1 MASQPLHTSDEI
13 RSAALVVA
21 DQIHRRGRKEFMPI
35 FERLKAELEAAELR
49 EQNSMAVADF
59 LSQHQGL

>member
-1 MASQPLHTSDEI
+1 MASQPQHTSDEI

-35 FERLKAELEAAELR
+35 FERLKGKLEAAELR
-49 EQNSMAVADF
+49 ERKSMDVAAFLTQNQST
-59 LSQHQGL
+59 